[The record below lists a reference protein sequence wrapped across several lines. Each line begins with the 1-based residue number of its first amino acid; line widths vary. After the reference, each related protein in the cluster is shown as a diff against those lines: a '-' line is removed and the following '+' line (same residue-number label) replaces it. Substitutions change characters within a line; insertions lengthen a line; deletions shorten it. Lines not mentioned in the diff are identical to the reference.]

1 MIPRNPKKS
10 MSYVRF
16 NMTNALTDIIEV
28 LRGSLKAEVT
38 PAMAMGHIFE
48 RFLKNISSWACT
60 TKVYIL
66 LHRCLQDSAGN
77 LATNMAKELKAKEHL
92 IHSFQK
98 KASDDAYEVK
108 MYSEIITLYNTY
120 LKFLFNFKARS
131 TLLSSKMSEV
141 SIILKKTPMNE
152 IL

>member
-1 MIPRNPKKS
+1 
-10 MSYVRF
+10 
-16 NMTNALTDIIEV
+16 
-28 LRGSLKAEVT
+28 
-38 PAMAMGHIFE
+38 MAMGHIFE

-60 TKVYIL
+60 TKIYIL

-98 KASDDAYEVK
+98 KASDDTYDVK
-108 MYSEIITLYNTY
+108 MYSEIISLYNTY
-120 LKFLFNFKARS
+120 LKFLFNFKAKS
-131 TLLSSKMSEV
+131 PLLSSKMSEV
-141 SIILKKTPMNE
+141 SMILKKSSMNE